1 MGQLPGRLSTSGVSQ
16 VELRGWVR
24 SSPASRMGL
33 SGFSLWTL
41 KEGSVEK
48 RKQMEWTGLADD
60 PLSMAGPTEAAH
72 RPSSLQGPPLS
83 VRPRVE
89 THQPQHTEAGGGV
102 KRVSGLGGGVGAA
115 GRTGVTCQEEQA
127 VAKQTLRTW

>member
-1 MGQLPGRLSTSGVSQ
+1 
-16 VELRGWVR
+16 
-24 SSPASRMGL
+24 
-33 SGFSLWTL
+33 
-41 KEGSVEK
+41 
-48 RKQMEWTGLADD
+48 MEWTGLADD